1 MNSVFNIK
9 RFWAYLKREIVV
21 NPKRVYIP
29 AGLMIVLLG
38 VFMLVK
44 SCAVISF
51 NDGTVVR
58 NAYYNAAESLM
69 VFLGLGGAAL
79 VLIYTS
85 QVSNCFAQKTSCTD
99 FLTVPASMLE
109 KYIGKIVVN
118 FFIPLNIYVLTFG
131 IAQYALND
139 NEWLEIWLGFI
150 AGTVFVSGIFLF
162 WGALFR
168 RVAALWAVL
177 AITASVLLI
186 YHFRFDIDR
195 MNLMFLDP
203 WRVYFNGMSDA
214 GVAIFFNIVAAIFF
228 IINAV
233 IGYFIYRRKQQ
244 IVKPFNR

>member
-29 AGLMIVLLG
+29 AGLMTVLFGAFL
-38 VFMLVK
+38 LVK
-44 SCAVISF
+44 VAAGDSG
-51 NDGTVVR
+51 DGVVAM
-58 NAYYNAAESLM
+58 NSLKNAAESLTG
-69 VFLGLGGAAL
+69 FLGFGGAAL

-85 QVSNCFAQKTSCTD
+85 QISNCFAQKTSCTD

-109 KYIGKIVVN
+109 KYVSKIVVN
-118 FFIPLNIYVLTFG
+118 FIIPTTLYAAMFGYTMYSWNKTDTLTAWLAI
-131 IAQYALND
+131 IAAL
-139 NEWLEIWLGFI
+139 
-150 AGTVFVSGIFLF
+150 VFVSGIFLF

-168 RVAALWAVL
+168 RVAAMWAVS
-177 AITASVLLI
+177 AITALVLLI

-214 GVAIFFNIVAAIFF
+214 GVAGFFNIVAAVFF
-228 IINAV
+228 IISAV

>member
-29 AGLMIVLLG
+29 AGLMTVLFGAFL
-38 VFMLVK
+38 LVK
-44 SCAVISF
+44 VAAGDSG
-51 NDGTVVR
+51 DGVVAM
-58 NAYYNAAESLM
+58 NSLKNAAESLTG
-69 VFLGLGGAAL
+69 FLGFGGAAL

-85 QVSNCFAQKTSCTD
+85 QISNCFAQKTSCTD

-109 KYIGKIVVN
+109 KYVSKIVVN
-118 FFIPLNIYVLTFG
+118 FIIPTTLYAAMFGYTMYSWNKTDTLTAWLAI
-131 IAQYALND
+131 IAAL
-139 NEWLEIWLGFI
+139 
-150 AGTVFVSGIFLF
+150 VFVSGIFLF

-168 RVAALWAVL
+168 RVAAMWAIS
-177 AITASVLLI
+177 AITALVLLI

-214 GVAIFFNIVAAIFF
+214 GVAGFFNIVAAVFF
-228 IINAV
+228 IISAV

>member
-29 AGLMIVLLG
+29 AGLMTVLFGTFL
-38 VFMLVK
+38 LVK
-44 SCAVISF
+44 VAAGDSG
-51 NDGTVVR
+51 DGVVAM
-58 NAYYNAAESLM
+58 NSLKNAAESLTG
-69 VFLGLGGAAL
+69 FLGFGGAAL

-85 QVSNCFAQKTSCTD
+85 QISNCFAQKTSCTD

-109 KYIGKIVVN
+109 KYVSKIVVN
-118 FFIPLNIYVLTFG
+118 FIIPITLYAAMFGYTMYSWNKPDTLTAWLA
-131 IAQYALND
+131 ITAAL
-139 NEWLEIWLGFI
+139 
-150 AGTVFVSGIFLF
+150 VFVSGIFLF

-168 RVAALWAVL
+168 RFAALWAVL
-177 AITASVLLI
+177 AITASVLL
-186 YHFRFDIDR
+186 YSHFRLAIRR
-195 MNLMFLDP
+195 MNFMFLDP
-203 WRVYFNGMSDA
+203 WRVYFNGMSDVD
-214 GVAIFFNIVAAIFF
+214 VAIFFNIVAAIFF

>member
-29 AGLMIVLLG
+29 AGLMTVLFGAFL
-38 VFMLVK
+38 LVK
-44 SCAVISF
+44 VAAGDSG
-51 NDGTVVR
+51 DGVVAM
-58 NAYYNAAESLM
+58 NSLKNAAESLTG
-69 VFLGLGGAAL
+69 FLGFGGAAL

-85 QVSNCFAQKTSCTD
+85 QISNCFAQNTSCTD

-109 KYIGKIVVN
+109 KYVSKIVVN
-118 FFIPLNIYVLTFG
+118 FIIPISIYAAMFGYTMYSWNKPDTLTTWLAI
-131 IAQYALND
+131 IAAL
-139 NEWLEIWLGFI
+139 
-150 AGTVFVSGIFLF
+150 VFVSGIFLF

-168 RVAALWAVL
+168 RFAAMWAIS
-177 AITASVLLI
+177 AITALVLLI

-214 GVAIFFNIVAAIFF
+214 GVAGFFNIVAAVFF
-228 IINAV
+228 IISAV

>member
-29 AGLMIVLLG
+29 AGLMTVLFGAFL
-38 VFMLVK
+38 LVK
-44 SCAVISF
+44 FAAGDSG
-51 NDGTVVR
+51 DGVVAM
-58 NAYYNAAESLM
+58 NTLKNAAESLTG
-69 VFLGLGGAAL
+69 FLGFGGAAL

-85 QVSNCFAQKTSCTD
+85 QISNCFAQKTSCTD

-186 YHFRFDIDR
+186 YHFRFAIER

-214 GVAIFFNIVAAIFF
+214 GVAGFFNIVAAIFF

>member
-29 AGLMIVLLG
+29 AGLMVVLFGAFLW
-38 VFMLVK
+38 VK
-44 SCAVISF
+44 FAADDSADGAVRMQAF
-51 NDGTVVR
+51 KD
-58 NAYYNAAESLM
+58 AAQSLM
-69 VFLGLGGAAL
+69 VFLGFGGAAL

-85 QVSNCFAQKTSCTD
+85 QISNCFAQKTSCTD

-109 KYIGKIVVN
+109 KYVSKIVVN
-118 FFIPLNIYVLTFG
+118 FIIPITLYAAMFGYTMYSWNKPDTLTAWLA
-131 IAQYALND
+131 ITAAL
-139 NEWLEIWLGFI
+139 
-150 AGTVFVSGIFLF
+150 VFVSGIFLF

-168 RVAALWAVL
+168 RFAALWAVL
-177 AITASVLLI
+177 AITASVLL
-186 YHFRFDIDR
+186 YSHFRLAIRR
-195 MNLMFLDP
+195 MNFMFLDP
-203 WRVYFNGMSDA
+203 WRVYFNGMSDVD
-214 GVAIFFNIVAAIFF
+214 VAIFFNIVAAIFF

>member
-29 AGLMIVLLG
+29 AGLMTVLFGAFL
-38 VFMLVK
+38 LVK
-44 SCAVISF
+44 FAAGDSG
-51 NDGTVVR
+51 DGVVAM
-58 NAYYNAAESLM
+58 NSLKNAAESLTG
-69 VFLGLGGAAL
+69 FLGFGGAAL

-85 QVSNCFAQKTSCTD
+85 QISNCFAQKTSCTD

-109 KYIGKIVVN
+109 KYVSKIVVN
-118 FFIPLNIYVLTFG
+118 FIIPTTLYAAMFGYTMYSWYKPDTLTAWLAI
-131 IAQYALND
+131 IAAL
-139 NEWLEIWLGFI
+139 
-150 AGTVFVSGIFLF
+150 VFVSGIFLF

-168 RVAALWAVL
+168 RVAAMWAVS
-177 AITASVLLI
+177 AITALVLLI

-214 GVAIFFNIVAAIFF
+214 GVAGFFNIVAAVFF
-228 IINAV
+228 IISAV

>member
-29 AGLMIVLLG
+29 AGLMTVLFGAFL
-38 VFMLVK
+38 LVK
-44 SCAVISF
+44 VAAGDSGDGVVAMNSF
-51 NDGTVVR
+51 K
-58 NAYYNAAESLM
+58 NAAQSLM
-69 VFLGLGGAAL
+69 GFLGFGGAAL

-85 QVSNCFAQKTSCTD
+85 QISNCFAQKTSCTD

-109 KYIGKIVVN
+109 KYVSKIVVN
-118 FFIPLNIYVLTFG
+118 FIIPITLYAAMFGYTMYSWNKPDTLTAWLA
-131 IAQYALND
+131 ITAAL
-139 NEWLEIWLGFI
+139 
-150 AGTVFVSGIFLF
+150 VFVSGIFLF

-168 RVAALWAVL
+168 RFAALWAVL
-177 AITASVLLI
+177 AITASVLL
-186 YHFRFDIDR
+186 YSHFRLAIRR
-195 MNLMFLDP
+195 MNFMFLDP
-203 WRVYFNGMSDA
+203 WRVYFNGMSDVD
-214 GVAIFFNIVAAIFF
+214 VAIFFNIVAAIFF

>member
-29 AGLMIVLLG
+29 AGLMTVLFGAFL
-38 VFMLVK
+38 LVK
-44 SCAVISF
+44 VAAGDSG
-51 NDGTVVR
+51 DGVVAM
-58 NAYYNAAESLM
+58 NSLKNAAESLTG
-69 VFLGLGGAAL
+69 FLGFGGAAL

-85 QVSNCFAQKTSCTD
+85 QISNCFAQKTSCTD

-168 RVAALWAVL
+168 RFAALWAVL

-214 GVAIFFNIVAAIFF
+214 GVAGFFNIVAAVFF
-228 IINAV
+228 IISAV

>member
-29 AGLMIVLLG
+29 AGLMTVLFGAFL
-38 VFMLVK
+38 LVK
-44 SCAVISF
+44 VAAGDSG
-51 NDGTVVR
+51 DGVVAM
-58 NAYYNAAESLM
+58 NSLKNAAESLM
-69 VFLGLGGAAL
+69 GFLGFGGAAL

-85 QVSNCFAQKTSCTD
+85 QISNCFAQKTSCTD

-109 KYIGKIVVN
+109 KYVSKIVVN
-118 FFIPLNIYVLTFG
+118 FIIPTTLYAAMFGYTMYSWNKTDTLTAWLA
-131 IAQYALND
+131 ITAAL
-139 NEWLEIWLGFI
+139 
-150 AGTVFVSGIFLF
+150 VFVSGIFLF

-168 RVAALWAVL
+168 RVAAMWAIS
-177 AITASVLLI
+177 AITALVLLI

-203 WRVYFNGMSDA
+203 WRVYFNGMTEE
-214 GVAIFFNIVAAIFF
+214 GVAGFFNIVAVVFF
-228 IINAV
+228 IISAV

>member
-29 AGLMIVLLG
+29 AGLMTVLFGAFL
-38 VFMLVK
+38 LVK
-44 SCAVISF
+44 FAAGDSG
-51 NDGTVVR
+51 DGVVAM
-58 NAYYNAAESLM
+58 NTLKNAAESLTG
-69 VFLGLGGAAL
+69 FLGFGGAAL

-85 QVSNCFAQKTSCTD
+85 QISNCFAQKTSCTD

-109 KYIGKIVVN
+109 KYVSKIVVN
-118 FFIPLNIYVLTFG
+118 FIIPITLYAAMFGYTMYSWNKTDTLTAWLAI
-131 IAQYALND
+131 IAAL
-139 NEWLEIWLGFI
+139 
-150 AGTVFVSGIFLF
+150 VFVSGIFLF

-168 RVAALWAVL
+168 RVAAMWAIS
-177 AITASVLLI
+177 AITALVLLI
-186 YHFRFDIDR
+186 YHFRLDIDR

-214 GVAIFFNIVAAIFF
+214 GVAGFFNIVAVVFF
-228 IINAV
+228 IISAV

>member
-29 AGLMIVLLG
+29 AGLMTVLFGAFLW
-38 VFMLVK
+38 VK
-44 SCAVISF
+44 FAADDSADGAVRMQAF
-51 NDGTVVR
+51 KD
-58 NAYYNAAESLM
+58 AAQSLM
-69 VFLGLGGAAL
+69 VFLGFGGAAL

-85 QVSNCFAQKTSCTD
+85 QISNCFAQKTSCTD

-109 KYIGKIVVN
+109 KYVSKIVVN
-118 FFIPLNIYVLTFG
+118 FIIPTTLYAAMFGYTMYSWDKSDTLTAWLAI
-131 IAQYALND
+131 IAAL
-139 NEWLEIWLGFI
+139 
-150 AGTVFVSGIFLF
+150 VFVSGIFLF

-168 RVAALWAVL
+168 RIAAMWAIS
-177 AITASVLLI
+177 AITALVLLI
-186 YHFRFDIDR
+186 YHFRLDIDR
-195 MNLMFLDP
+195 MNFMFLDP

-214 GVAIFFNIVAAIFF
+214 GVAGFFNIVAAVFF
-228 IINAV
+228 IISAV

>member
-29 AGLMIVLLG
+29 AGLMTVLFGAFL
-38 VFMLVK
+38 LVK
-44 SCAVISF
+44 VAAGDSG
-51 NDGTVVR
+51 DGVVAM
-58 NAYYNAAESLM
+58 NSLKNAAESLTG
-69 VFLGLGGAAL
+69 FLGFGGAAL

-85 QVSNCFAQKTSCTD
+85 QISNCFAQKTSCTD
-99 FLTVPASMLE
+99 FLTVPTSMLE
-109 KYIGKIVVN
+109 KYVSKIVVN
-118 FFIPLNIYVLTFG
+118 FIIPTTLYAAMFGYTMYSWNKIDTLTAWLAI
-131 IAQYALND
+131 IAAL
-139 NEWLEIWLGFI
+139 
-150 AGTVFVSGIFLF
+150 VFVSGIFLF

-168 RVAALWAVL
+168 RVAAMWAVS
-177 AITASVLLI
+177 AITALVLLI

-203 WRVYFNGMSDA
+203 WRVYFNGMTDA
-214 GVAIFFNIVAAIFF
+214 GVAIFFNIVAAVFF
-228 IINAV
+228 IISAV

>member
-29 AGLMIVLLG
+29 AGLMTVLFGAFL
-38 VFMLVK
+38 LVK
-44 SCAVISF
+44 VAAGDSG
-51 NDGTVVR
+51 DGVVAM
-58 NAYYNAAESLM
+58 NSLKNAAESLM
-69 VFLGLGGAAL
+69 GFLGFGGAAL

-85 QVSNCFAQKTSCTD
+85 QISNCFAQKTSCTD

-109 KYIGKIVVN
+109 KYVSKIVVN
-118 FFIPLNIYVLTFG
+118 FIIPTTLYAAMFGYTMYSWNKPDTLTAWLAI
-131 IAQYALND
+131 IAAL
-139 NEWLEIWLGFI
+139 
-150 AGTVFVSGIFLF
+150 VFVSGIFLF

-168 RVAALWAVL
+168 RFAAMWAIS
-177 AITASVLLI
+177 AITALVLLI

-203 WRVYFNGMSDA
+203 WRVYFNGMTEE
-214 GVAIFFNIVAAIFF
+214 GVSGFFNIVAVVFF
-228 IINAV
+228 IISAV

>member
-29 AGLMIVLLG
+29 AGLMTVLFGAFL
-38 VFMLVK
+38 LVK
-44 SCAVISF
+44 VAAGDSG
-51 NDGTVVR
+51 DGVVAM
-58 NAYYNAAESLM
+58 NSLKNAAESLM
-69 VFLGLGGAAL
+69 GFLGFGGAAL

-85 QVSNCFAQKTSCTD
+85 QISNCFAQKTSCTD

-109 KYIGKIVVN
+109 KYVSKIVVN
-118 FFIPLNIYVLTFG
+118 FIIPTTLYAAMFGYTMYSWNKPDTLTAWLAI
-131 IAQYALND
+131 IAAL
-139 NEWLEIWLGFI
+139 
-150 AGTVFVSGIFLF
+150 VFVSGIFLF

-168 RVAALWAVL
+168 RFAAMWAIS
-177 AITASVLLI
+177 AITALVLLI

-203 WRVYFNGMSDA
+203 WRVYFNGMTEE
-214 GVAIFFNIVAAIFF
+214 GVAGFFNIVAVVFF
-228 IINAV
+228 TISAV

>member
-29 AGLMIVLLG
+29 AGLMTVLFGAFL
-38 VFMLVK
+38 LVK
-44 SCAVISF
+44 VAAGDSG
-51 NDGTVVR
+51 DGVVAM
-58 NAYYNAAESLM
+58 NSLKNAAESLTG
-69 VFLGLGGAAL
+69 FLGFGGAAL

-85 QVSNCFAQKTSCTD
+85 QISNCFAQKTSCTD

-109 KYIGKIVVN
+109 KYVSKIVVN
-118 FFIPLNIYVLTFG
+118 FIIPTTLYAAMFGYTMYSWNKTDTLTAWLAI
-131 IAQYALND
+131 IAAL
-139 NEWLEIWLGFI
+139 
-150 AGTVFVSGIFLF
+150 VFVSGIFLF

-168 RVAALWAVL
+168 RFAALWAVL
-177 AITASVLLI
+177 AITASVLL
-186 YHFRFDIDR
+186 YSHFRLAIRR
-195 MNLMFLDP
+195 MNFMFLDP
-203 WRVYFNGMSDA
+203 WRVYFNGMSDVD
-214 GVAIFFNIVAAIFF
+214 VAIFFNIVAAIFF

>member
-44 SCAVISF
+44 SYAVISF

-85 QVSNCFAQKTSCTD
+85 QISNCFAQKTSCTD

-109 KYIGKIVVN
+109 KYVSKIVVN
-118 FFIPLNIYVLTFG
+118 FIIPTTLYAAMFGYTMYSWNKPDTLTAWLA
-131 IAQYALND
+131 ITAAL
-139 NEWLEIWLGFI
+139 
-150 AGTVFVSGIFLF
+150 VFVSGIFLF

-186 YHFRFDIDR
+186 YHFRFAIER

-214 GVAIFFNIVAAIFF
+214 GVAGFFNIVAVIFF
-228 IINAV
+228 IISAV

>member
-29 AGLMIVLLG
+29 AGLMTVLFGAFL
-38 VFMLVK
+38 LVK
-44 SCAVISF
+44 VAAGDSG
-51 NDGTVVR
+51 DGVVAM
-58 NAYYNAAESLM
+58 NSLKNAAESLTG
-69 VFLGLGGAAL
+69 FLGFGGAAL

-85 QVSNCFAQKTSCTD
+85 QISNCFAQKTSCTD

-109 KYIGKIVVN
+109 KYVSKIVVN
-118 FFIPLNIYVLTFG
+118 FIIPTTLYAAMFGYTMYSWNKTDTLTAWLAI
-131 IAQYALND
+131 IAAL
-139 NEWLEIWLGFI
+139 
-150 AGTVFVSGIFLF
+150 VFVSGIFLF

-168 RVAALWAVL
+168 RVAAMWAIS
-177 AITASVLLI
+177 AITALVLLI

-203 WRVYFNGMSDA
+203 WRVYFNGMTEE
-214 GVAIFFNIVAAIFF
+214 GVAGFFNIVAVVFF
-228 IINAV
+228 IISAV